1 MHFGWESE
9 SEWYAQDEYDLWLEP
24 PQIRRL
30 PPWTL
35 QGKALPVR
43 QCPRQWIR
51 AGFKWWKMEGGSNK
65 ISHTVQLGSI
75 LEFDKQSA
83 WLGPWGRNISAVFPQ
98 FWLSGQVRQWKSTF
112 QISTRELAPKIDMNQ
127 TLTKK
132 SSTQSSTVEWII
144 ARWVFKEGHV
154 FVCSESSII
163 SSFALW
169 DVRVVGARVLPEWQQ
184 EIIGA
189 AVENANR
196 TITAEMLDIVIRKH
210 TGNAT
215 SELSY

>member
-1 MHFGWESE
+1 
-9 SEWYAQDEYDLWLEP
+9 
-24 PQIRRL
+24 
-30 PPWTL
+30 
-35 QGKALPVR
+35 
-43 QCPRQWIR
+43 
-51 AGFKWWKMEGGSNK
+51 MEGGSNK

-75 LEFDKQSA
+75 PEFDKQST

-98 FWLSGQVRQWKSTF
+98 FWLSGQVRFPAVKVNFIYLNKGVPPKNEVSPKSTKNSVCK
-112 QISTRELAPKIDMNQ
+112 IVPPKRAVWNG
-127 TLTKK
+127 
-132 SSTQSSTVEWII
+132 SSRGGSSKRVMCLC
-144 ARWVFKEGHV
+144 VVSLQLFPPLH
-154 FVCSESSII
+154 SEMWECWCQ
-163 SSFALW
+163 SFAL
-169 DVRVVGARVLPEWQQ
+169 EWQQ